1 MNLSKYPEINKSACV
16 GDKVM
21 VFGYVAKILQVS
33 EYAHNTRKY
42 VVKYSNNQ
50 RQSIIVTR

>member
-1 MNLSKYPEINKSACV
+1 MNHSKYPEINKSACV

-21 VFGYVAKILQVS
+21 VFGYVAKVLRMS
-33 EYAHNTRKY
+33 EYTHNARKY

-50 RQSIIVTR
+50 RQSIVVT